1 MHQNSLK
8 KTNKP
13 VIVVVT
19 HGAPVPSPA
28 YSEVDAVISAGYTG
42 QGHKITIT
50 KKMVVISLSILQRLV
65 MQC

>member
-1 MHQNSLK
+1 MQCVNLAPNRLK

-13 VIVVVT
+13 VLVVLT

-42 QGHKITIT
+42 QGQCHKFML
-50 KKMVVISLSILQRLV
+50 KKK
-65 MQC
+65 

>member
-1 MHQNSLK
+1 MDHSYRLK
-8 KTNKP
+8 KTKKP

-42 QGHKITIT
+42 QGY
-50 KKMVVISLSILQRLV
+50 
-65 MQC
+65 

>member
-1 MHQNSLK
+1 MHVCKSSIFMAQIFRLK

-13 VIVVVT
+13 VVVVVT

-42 QGHKITIT
+42 QGRRHKIYDEN
-50 KKMVVISLSILQRLV
+50 
-65 MQC
+65 